1 MRLEIGFGFCGF
13 ADANNDGSN
22 DDDDDDVDD
31 DGDDDEHIWYLL
43 GKSDVGTSIC

>member
-22 DDDDDDVDD
+22 DDDDDVED
-31 DGDDDEHIWYLL
+31 DGEDEEHIWY
-43 GKSDVGTSIC
+43 

>member
-22 DDDDDDVDD
+22 DDDDDVDD
-31 DGDDDEHIWYLL
+31 DGDDDEHIWYWL

>member
-22 DDDDDDVDD
+22 DDDDVDD
-31 DGDDDEHIWYLL
+31 DGDDDEHIWYWL

>member
-22 DDDDDDVDD
+22 DDDDDVDD
-31 DGDDDEHIWYLL
+31 DGDDDEHIWYWL
-43 GKSDVGTSIC
+43 GKSDGGTSIC

>member
-22 DDDDDDVDD
+22 DDDDVDD
-31 DGDDDEHIWYLL
+31 DGDDDEHFWYWL